1 MYSVRLAPALSI
13 FSVVAG
19 LFVWAAAQ
27 PVRADATKDQEDADA
42 PGLPWRHGPSAIALG
57 HGVKLDLPDGYLFLG
72 QPHAGQEMVKIGNL
86 YNDNLLGLVVSG
98 EDTEQD
104 DEGYLIS
111 LRFDEEGHVKDD
123 EKVDPKE
130 ILDAIR
136 DGEDEYNKER
146 KQKGFAP
153 IHADGWQ
160 VEPRYDKSKHEL
172 IWGLLLSSPDEK
184 PEDRSLNYNTRVLG
198 RTGYVSVNLVT
209 SPNALAK
216 HKSAAG
222 AIVGAT
228 QFVQGM
234 RYEDFDEKKDKVAEY
249 GLTGLVL
256 GGVGLGVAKL
266 VKIGL
271 LAKFGK
277 VIIAAL
283 IAGKKV
289 IIALLVAGAAAA
301 RKLFGR
307 RRNDDRSQ
315 A

>member
-1 MYSVRLAPALSI
+1 MYFARLGVALSI
-13 FSVVAG
+13 ATG
-19 LFVWAAAQ
+19 LFVCVAAR
-27 PVRADATKDQEDADA
+27 PVRADATQDKQHQDDANE
-42 PGLPWRHGPSAIALG
+42 PGLPWRRGPDAIALG
-57 HGVKLDLPDGYLFLG
+57 HGVTLDLPAGYLFLG
-72 QPHAGQEMVKIGNL
+72 QPHAAQEMVKMGNL

-98 EDTEQD
+98 EDIEQD

-111 LRFDEEGHVKDD
+111 LRFDDEGHVKDD
-123 EKVDPKE
+123 EKVDGKE

-136 DGEDEYNKER
+136 EGEDDYNEER
-146 KQKGFAP
+146 KQKGFPP

-198 RTGYVSVNLVT
+198 RTGYISVNLVT
-209 SPNALAK
+209 APNALEK
-216 HKSAAG
+216 HKAAASAIVSAAHF
-222 AIVGAT
+222 AP
-228 QFVQGM
+228 GM

-256 GGVGLGVAKL
+256 GGVGLGIAKL
-266 VKIGL
+266 AKIGL

-283 IAGKKV
+283 IAGKKA
-289 IIALLVAGAAAA
+289 IIALLVAAGAAA
-301 RKLFGR
+301 RKLLGR
-307 RRNDDRSQ
+307 RRDNDQTQ

>member
-1 MYSVRLAPALSI
+1 MHFARIATLS
-13 FSVVAG
+13 G
-19 LFVWAAAQ
+19 LLVCCAAQ
-27 PVRADATKDQEDADA
+27 LAHADATKDQEDANA
-42 PGLPWRHGPSAIALG
+42 PGLPWRRGPSAIALG
-57 HGVKLDLPDGYLFLG
+57 HGVTLDLPAGFLFLG
-72 QPHAGQEMVKIGNL
+72 QPHAAQEMVKMGNL
-86 YNDNLLGLVVSG
+86 YNDNLMGLVVSG
-98 EDTEQD
+98 EDTAD
-104 DEGYLIS
+104 DEEGYLIS
-111 LRFDEEGHVKDD
+111 LRFDDEGHVKDD
-123 EKVDPKE
+123 EKVEAKE
-130 ILDAIR
+130 ILDSIR
-136 DGEDEYNKER
+136 EGEDDYNDER
-146 KQKGFAP
+146 KQKGFPP

-160 VEPRYDKSKHEL
+160 VEPSYDKSKHEL

-198 RTGYVSVNLVT
+198 RTGYVSINLVT

-216 HKSAAG
+216 HKSAAN
-222 AIVGAT
+222 AIVSAT
-228 QFVQGM
+228 QFAQGM
-234 RYEDFDEKKDKVAEY
+234 RYEDFDEKKDKIAEY

-283 IAGKKV
+283 IAGKKA
-289 IIALLVAGAAAA
+289 IIALLVGGAAAA

-307 RRNDDRSQ
+307 RRGNDETQ